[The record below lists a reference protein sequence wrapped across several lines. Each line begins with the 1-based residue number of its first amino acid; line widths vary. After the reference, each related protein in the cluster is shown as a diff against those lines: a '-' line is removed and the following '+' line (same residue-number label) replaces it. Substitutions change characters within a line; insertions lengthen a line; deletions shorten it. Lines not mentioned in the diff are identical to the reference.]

1 MAASSESVIVTWTPA
16 NWITV
21 VLMVAL
27 MYALIGA
34 GVKIFEERRT
44 AARAA

>member
-1 MAASSESVIVTWTPA
+1 MAEGTVITWNPA

-27 MYALIGA
+27 GFFVIGA
-34 GVKIFEERRT
+34 ITKMYQQKKG
-44 AARAA
+44 A

>member
-1 MAASSESVIVTWTPA
+1 MDNGNIILWTPA

-27 MYALIGA
+27 GFAIIGA
-34 GVKIFEERRT
+34 GVRIYQQKQGS
-44 AARAA
+44 